1 MRVKVTTGTVTHC
14 IKVAR
19 LGGSQMITFALGI
32 LLGAGCL
39 AVYNE
44 MYTRWLYADVK
55 RRAKQQGI
63 SDRQMK
69 DALVWATKE
78 EIEANLIGK

>member
-1 MRVKVTTGTVTHC
+1 
-14 IKVAR
+14 
-19 LGGSQMITFALGI
+19 MITFILGV
-32 LLGAGCL
+32 LLGVGCL

-63 SDRQMK
+63 TDRQMM
-69 DALVWATKE
+69 DALIWATTE
-78 EIEANLIGK
+78 EMRENLGKNNQ

>member
-1 MRVKVTTGTVTHC
+1 
-14 IKVAR
+14 
-19 LGGSQMITFALGI
+19 MITFALGI

-63 SDRQMK
+63 TDQQMK
-69 DALVWATKE
+69 DALVWAAKE
-78 EIEANLIGK
+78 NIKESLDGKR

>member
-1 MRVKVTTGTVTHC
+1 
-14 IKVAR
+14 
-19 LGGSQMITFALGI
+19 MIPFALGI

-69 DALVWATKE
+69 DALVWAAKE
-78 EIEANLIGK
+78 NIEESLDGK

>member
-1 MRVKVTTGTVTHC
+1 
-14 IKVAR
+14 
-19 LGGSQMITFALGI
+19 MITFALGV
-32 LLGAGCL
+32 LLGVGCL

-63 SDRQMK
+63 TDRQMR
-69 DALVWATKE
+69 DALVWATTE
-78 EIEANLIGK
+78 EIEANLDAKR

>member
-1 MRVKVTTGTVTHC
+1 
-14 IKVAR
+14 
-19 LGGSQMITFALGI
+19 MITFALGI

-39 AVYNE
+39 AIYNE
-44 MYTRWLYADVK
+44 MYTRWLYNDVK

-69 DALVWATKE
+69 DALVWAAKE
-78 EIEANLIGK
+78 EIEESLNASTTRSR

>member
-1 MRVKVTTGTVTHC
+1 
-14 IKVAR
+14 
-19 LGGSQMITFALGI
+19 MIAFALGI

-63 SDRQMK
+63 SERQMK
-69 DALVWATKE
+69 DALVWAATE
-78 EIEANLIGK
+78 EIEESLIGK

>member
-1 MRVKVTTGTVTHC
+1 V
-14 IKVAR
+14 IP
-19 LGGSQMITFALGI
+19 FALGA
-32 LLGAGCL
+32 LVGAGCL

-63 SDRQMK
+63 SERQMK
-69 DALVWATKE
+69 DALVWAATE
-78 EIEANLIGK
+78 EIEESLNASTTRSR

>member
-1 MRVKVTTGTVTHC
+1 
-14 IKVAR
+14 
-19 LGGSQMITFALGI
+19 MILFALGV

-55 RRAKQQGI
+55 KLAKKQGI
-63 SDRQMK
+63 TDQQMR
-69 DALVWATKE
+69 DALVWETAKE
-78 EIEANLIGK
+78 IDTNLGK

>member
-1 MRVKVTTGTVTHC
+1 
-14 IKVAR
+14 
-19 LGGSQMITFALGI
+19 MITFTLGI

-44 MYTRWLYADVK
+44 MYTRWLYQDVK

-69 DALVWATKE
+69 DALVWAATE
-78 EIEANLIGK
+78 EIEESLNASTTRSR

>member
-1 MRVKVTTGTVTHC
+1 
-14 IKVAR
+14 
-19 LGGSQMITFALGI
+19 MIMFALGI

-39 AVYNE
+39 AVWSE

-63 SDRQMK
+63 SERQMK

>member
-1 MRVKVTTGTVTHC
+1 M
-14 IKVAR
+14 IIFI
-19 LGGSQMITFALGI
+19 LGL

-63 SDRQMK
+63 TERQMK
-69 DALVWATKE
+69 DALIWATEK
-78 EIEANLIGK
+78 EIEANLNASTTRSR

>member
-1 MRVKVTTGTVTHC
+1 
-14 IKVAR
+14 
-19 LGGSQMITFALGI
+19 MILFALGV

-44 MYTRWLYADVK
+44 MYTRWLYTDVK

-63 SDRQMK
+63 SERQMK
-69 DALVWATKE
+69 NALVWAATE
-78 EIEANLIGK
+78 EIEESLIGK

>member
-1 MRVKVTTGTVTHC
+1 
-14 IKVAR
+14 
-19 LGGSQMITFALGI
+19 MITFALGI

-39 AVYNE
+39 ALYNE
-44 MYTRWLYADVK
+44 MYTRWLYTDVK

-69 DALVWATKE
+69 DALVWAATE
-78 EIEANLIGK
+78 EIEESLNASTTRSR

>member
-1 MRVKVTTGTVTHC
+1 
-14 IKVAR
+14 
-19 LGGSQMITFALGI
+19 MILFALGV

-63 SDRQMK
+63 SERQMK
-69 DALVWATKE
+69 DALVWAATE
-78 EIEANLIGK
+78 EIEESLNASTTRSR

>member
-1 MRVKVTTGTVTHC
+1 
-14 IKVAR
+14 
-19 LGGSQMITFALGI
+19 MITFALGI

-55 RRAKQQGI
+55 RRAQQQGI
-63 SDRQMK
+63 SDPQMK
-69 DALVWATKE
+69 DALIWATEK
-78 EIEANLIGK
+78 EIEANLNASTTRSR

>member
-1 MRVKVTTGTVTHC
+1 
-14 IKVAR
+14 
-19 LGGSQMITFALGI
+19 MITFALGI
-32 LLGAGCL
+32 LMGAGCL
-39 AVYNE
+39 VIYNE

-78 EIEANLIGK
+78 EIEDSLGK

>member
-1 MRVKVTTGTVTHC
+1 
-14 IKVAR
+14 
-19 LGGSQMITFALGI
+19 MITFILGV
-32 LLGAGCL
+32 LLGVGCL

-63 SDRQMK
+63 TDRQMR
-69 DALVWATKE
+69 DALVWATTE
-78 EIEANLIGK
+78 EIEGNLGKNNQ

>member
-1 MRVKVTTGTVTHC
+1 MVF
-14 IKVAR
+14 
-19 LGGSQMITFALGI
+19 SSMIPFALGA
-32 LLGAGCL
+32 LVGAGCMI
-39 AVYNE
+39 VWSE

>member
-1 MRVKVTTGTVTHC
+1 
-14 IKVAR
+14 
-19 LGGSQMITFALGI
+19 MIIFTLGI

-69 DALVWATKE
+69 DALIWATEK
-78 EIEANLIGK
+78 EIEANLNASTTRSR

>member
-1 MRVKVTTGTVTHC
+1 M
-14 IKVAR
+14 
-19 LGGSQMITFALGI
+19 MTFALGI

-39 AVYNE
+39 AIYNE
-44 MYTRWLYADVK
+44 MYTRWLYNDVK

-69 DALVWATKE
+69 DALVWAATE
-78 EIEANLIGK
+78 EIEESLNARPATKR

>member
-1 MRVKVTTGTVTHC
+1 
-14 IKVAR
+14 
-19 LGGSQMITFALGI
+19 MITFALGI

-39 AVYNE
+39 AIYNE
-44 MYTRWLYADVK
+44 MYTRWLYNDVK

-69 DALVWATKE
+69 DALVWAATE
-78 EIEANLIGK
+78 EIEESLIGK

>member
-1 MRVKVTTGTVTHC
+1 MTDMAIRC
-14 IKVAR
+14 IKATR
-19 LGGSQMITFALGI
+19 LGNSQMILFALGV

-44 MYTRWLYADVK
+44 MYTRWLYKDVK

-63 SDRQMK
+63 TDNQMR
-69 DALVWATKE
+69 DALIWATKE
-78 EIEANLIGK
+78 EIETNLGK

>member
-1 MRVKVTTGTVTHC
+1 
-14 IKVAR
+14 
-19 LGGSQMITFALGI
+19 MITFVLGI

-44 MYTRWLYADVK
+44 MYTRWLYHDVK

-69 DALVWATKE
+69 DALVWAATE
-78 EIEANLIGK
+78 EIEESLDGRPATKR

>member
-1 MRVKVTTGTVTHC
+1 
-14 IKVAR
+14 
-19 LGGSQMITFALGI
+19 MILFALGI

-63 SDRQMK
+63 SERQMK
-69 DALVWATKE
+69 DALVWAATE
-78 EIEANLIGK
+78 EIEESLIGK

>member
-1 MRVKVTTGTVTHC
+1 MILFT
-14 IKVAR
+14 
-19 LGGSQMITFALGI
+19 LGV

-55 RRAKQQGI
+55 KRAKQQGI
-63 SDRQMK
+63 SERQMK
-69 DALVWATKE
+69 DALVWAATE
-78 EIEANLIGK
+78 EIEESLHGR

>member
-1 MRVKVTTGTVTHC
+1 MILFT
-14 IKVAR
+14 
-19 LGGSQMITFALGI
+19 LGV

-55 RRAKQQGI
+55 KRAKQQGI
-63 SDRQMK
+63 SERQMK
-69 DALVWATKE
+69 DALVWAATE
-78 EIEANLIGK
+78 EIEESLGK